1 MADLQQ
7 QQEPEYDF
15 LLAEARSITDTS
27 LKDERLA
34 KQLDDRLGQI
44 QGIPAG
50 YLSTRRMMGELRNPY
65 GGRFVN
71 TSVQMALIKAA
82 TYDPAVGQLQQFLA
96 AKAGVT
102 LPAPDYKALE
112 QQERN
117 RQLDQQMAE
126 TAAALREGREKAF
139 AEHRARMA
147 QGTPKTTIPW
157 AQGVPFPEHL
167 RSKQ

>member
-1 MADLQQ
+1 MSDLQQ

-34 KQLDDRLGQI
+34 KQLDDRLAQI

-65 GGRFVN
+65 GGRFQN
-71 TSVQMALIKAA
+71 QSVQMALIKAA
-82 TYDPAVGQLQQFLA
+82 TYDPSVGQLQQFLA

-102 LPAPDYKALE
+102 LPAPDYAAQARAEQNARWEEEMRQWAEQTRANRQKALGE
-112 QQERN
+112 YSAMLQ
-117 RQLDQQMAE
+117 
-126 TAAALREGREKAF
+126 
-139 AEHRARMA
+139 
-147 QGTPKTTIPW
+147 QGTPKTPAHIRYVGP
-157 AQGVPFPEHL
+157 GGGGI
-167 RSKQ
+167 

>member
-82 TYDPAVGQLQQFLA
+82 TYGIYTHAKAVGEAVF
-96 AKAGVT
+96 
-102 LPAPDYKALE
+102 
-112 QQERN
+112 
-117 RQLDQQMAE
+117 
-126 TAAALREGREKAF
+126 TASEED
-139 AEHRARMA
+139 
-147 QGTPKTTIPW
+147 
-157 AQGVPFPEHL
+157 VY
-167 RSKQ
+167 